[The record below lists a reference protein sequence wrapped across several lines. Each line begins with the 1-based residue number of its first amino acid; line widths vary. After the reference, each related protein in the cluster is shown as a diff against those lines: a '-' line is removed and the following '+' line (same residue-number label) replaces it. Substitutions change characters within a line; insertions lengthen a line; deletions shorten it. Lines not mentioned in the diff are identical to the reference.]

1 MTFQGRQS
9 QLKLINAVTQQCHL
23 SLEAHFTLGA
33 ALDPSRLRGSVQH
46 GLQRHQSLRTVWPV
60 DQSGCNVAVAVPRA
74 QSRAGHPCLSLGRG

>member
-9 QLKLINAVTQQCHL
+9 QLKLINAVTQQRYLGLKAHL
-23 SLEAHFTLGA
+23 TLGT
-33 ALDPSRLRGSVQH
+33 ALDPGRLRGSVQH

-74 QSRAGHPCLSLGRG
+74 QSRAGNPCLGLGRG